1 MPYLE
6 KITPLRFYG
15 QTKIGSRP
23 DKRSSGG
30 GLRFEDL
37 RAIPFVGSWAQ
48 MKQNVPGFY
57 GFGSAL
63 ETLAQDGKM
72 EALAKLYKKS
82 LFVRTLVE
90 NSMQS
95 LMKAYYPATQY
106 LENNPEF
113 GTLWTMMNDECN
125 RSKKLML
132 QFSGEQELMNQNVVT
147 KESIKIRERIV
158 LPLITIQQY
167 ALQKL
172 NAGNLE
178 AAEADIYSKLVM
190 RAMFGI
196 INAARNSA

>member
-1 MPYLE
+1 MLF
-6 KITPLRFYG
+6 R
-15 QTKIGSRP
+15 S
-23 DKRSSGG
+23 KRNASG

-48 MKQNVPGFY
+48 MKQNIPGFY

-63 ETLAQDGKM
+63 EQLKKEGKM
-72 EALAKLYKKS
+72 GALQKLYKKS

-95 LMKAYYPATQY
+95 LSKAYFPATKY
-106 LENNPEF
+106 LEKHAEF
-113 GTLWTMMNDECN
+113 GHIWSMMFDEYE
-125 RSKKLML
+125 RTKQLL
-132 QFSGEQELMNQNVVT
+132 LEFSGENELLNQNPVT
-147 KESIKIRERIV
+147 RESIKIREKIV

-167 ALQKL
+167 ALQQL
-172 NAGNLE
+172 NGQLSQE
-178 AAEADIYSKLVM
+178 ETDVYSKLVM